1 MTGRGRGLNVSVMVD
16 PQQPLAL
23 DLYEL
28 TMAQAYL
35 AERMH
40 TEPATFSL
48 FVRHLPEG
56 WGFLVAAGLE
66 QALERL
72 ERLSFA
78 EEDLAY
84 LETTRLFSS
93 VFLDH
98 LRGVHFRGDVRGLPE
113 GTPFFPHEPV
123 IEVDATLLEAQLVE
137 TAVLNAIHVA
147 TVIASK
153 AARCVAAAAGRPL
166 VDFGM
171 RRAHGLEA
179 ALAAARSAWIAGFAG
194 TSNVLAGKLYGIP
207 VSGTM
212 AHSLVE
218 AFDDEERAF
227 TAFAS
232 AGTGPATLLVDT
244 YDTVEGTRRAARVAA
259 ALGDRV
265 RGVRIDSGDLAVAA
279 LEARRVLDDA
289 GLAEATIVASGGLD
303 EHEIA
308 RLAASGAPIDG
319 FGVGS
324 SFATGGDA
332 PYLDMAY
339 KLVAAAG
346 RPVLK
351 LSRGKATWPG
361 RKQVYRTLD
370 GGLAVGDLIA
380 LADHD
385 PHDGVAL
392 IEPMM
397 SAGVRIGA
405 PTLADARAR
414 FQARYRELPRRVR
427 QLAAGT
433 FPVDF
438 SRALRAER
446 DIARAA
452 ITVRQVQ
459 GART

>member
-98 LRGVHFRGDVRGLPE
+98 LRGVRFRGDVRGLPE

-179 ALAAARSAWIAGFAG
+179 ALAAARSAWIAGG
-194 TSNVLAGKLYGIP
+194 
-207 VSGTM
+207 
-212 AHSLVE
+212 
-218 AFDDEERAF
+218 
-227 TAFAS
+227 AS
-232 AGTGPATLLVDT
+232 
-244 YDTVEGTRRAARVAA
+244 
-259 ALGDRV
+259 
-265 RGVRIDSGDLAVAA
+265 
-279 LEARRVLDDA
+279 
-289 GLAEATIVASGGLD
+289 
-303 EHEIA
+303 
-308 RLAASGAPIDG
+308 
-319 FGVGS
+319 
-324 SFATGGDA
+324 
-332 PYLDMAY
+332 
-339 KLVAAAG
+339 
-346 RPVLK
+346 
-351 LSRGKATWPG
+351 
-361 RKQVYRTLD
+361 
-370 GGLAVGDLIA
+370 
-380 LADHD
+380 
-385 PHDGVAL
+385 
-392 IEPMM
+392 
-397 SAGVRIGA
+397 
-405 PTLADARAR
+405 
-414 FQARYRELPRRVR
+414 
-427 QLAAGT
+427 
-433 FPVDF
+433 
-438 SRALRAER
+438 
-446 DIARAA
+446 
-452 ITVRQVQ
+452 
-459 GART
+459 